1 MIPIVLKLEAEVND
15 AKEVTSVATKVL
27 VPVGNV
33 TFVVPLVVNV
43 KEFAPDVIN
52 VDPSTNCRVAEV
64 VGAVIV
70 TLLYVVADML
80 PLANITPETEELEPV
95 AVNKLP
101 PIPTPPEI
109 VNAPELVEI
118 EAVLC
123 EIFTTLFARLFVN
136 VLEPETEAPVADQ

>member
-1 MIPIVLKLEAEVND
+1 MIPIVLKLEAVVND
-15 AKEVTSVATKVL
+15 VKEVTSVATKVF
-27 VPVGNV
+27 VPEGNV
-33 TFVVPLVVNV
+33 AFVVPLVVRV
-43 KEFAPDVIN
+43 KEFAPDVIK
-52 VDPSTNCRVAEV
+52 VDPSTNCKVAEV

-70 TLLYVVADML
+70 TLLYVDADTF

-109 VNAPELVEI
+109 VNAPVLVEI

-123 EIFTTLFARLFVN
+123 EMFTTLFARLFVK
-136 VLEPETEAPVADQ
+136 VLDPETEAPVADQ